1 MKKICFYLLVYY
13 LHFCRCMSQIGPDPW
28 DYESN
33 KLSDKLPDDTVVPPD
48 LRAIPKHI
56 LNSEN
61 KSGMSEWFYRR
72 ILAIVLKA
80 GQIKKND
87 DDSIDVSLQM
97 KFDQERWMLLNDYI
111 TSNKQFTEDMF
122 RRSVGY
128 IEDSIY
134 KPSITEKI
142 VMAWDEYIHFYLVQY
157 KTQITWILT
166 VLAIKIGLIW
176 LWSHMSH
183 KHIII
188 ISVLLLYLYEV
199 FISYKE
205 AEKQEVERFL
215 SAVHTCK
222 WYIWSSNCEVP
233 PPDPL
238 IFLKHM
244 NPLKIGIRMFT
255 TLISEPILTISDC
268 MKTITHG
275 ITDGLWFPLDKIM
288 FGLLIVIFNTLLIFL
303 LIMIMFNFILNIP
316 FNLSFLGLISIGL
329 KQRNRTF
336 MNTNE
341 SQPSVNETNDR
352 ISGATLDR
360 LLDVCSRALSTAQAS
375 QNRNNRLQLHSTRTT
390 NLRRSA
396 STGRLP
402 NFPHEP
408 LLNNN
413 RLPLESML
421 GKSNLIRRGNGSGDA

>member
-1 MKKICFYLLVYY
+1 
-13 LHFCRCMSQIGPDPW
+13 MSQIGPDPW

-33 KLSDKLPDDTVVPPD
+33 KLSHKLSDDTVVPPD
-48 LRAIPKHI
+48 LRAIPKNI
-56 LNSEN
+56 LSSEN

-87 DDSIDVSLQM
+87 DDSIDISLQM
-97 KFDQERWMLLNDYI
+97 KFDQERWMLLNNYL
-111 TSNKQFTEDMF
+111 TSSKQFTEDMF

-157 KTQITWILT
+157 KTQITWILI
-166 VLAIKIGLIW
+166 VLAIKIGIIW

-255 TLISEPILTISDC
+255 TLISEPILMISDC

-275 ITDGLWFPLDKIM
+275 ITDGLC
-288 FGLLIVIFNTLLIFL
+288 
-303 LIMIMFNFILNIP
+303 
-316 FNLSFLGLISIGL
+316 FLGLISIGL

-336 MNTNE
+336 MNTNR
-341 SQPSVNETNDR
+341 SQPADTESNDR

-360 LLDVCSRALSTAQAS
+360 LLDVCSRALSTAQIS
-375 QNRNNRLQLHSTRTT
+375 QNRNNTLQLDSTRTT

-396 STGRLP
+396 STSRLP

-413 RLPLESML
+413 KLALESML
-421 GKSNLIRRGNGSGDA
+421 GKSNLRRRGDGSGDA